1 MGGMAVLEWPLLF
14 PTKNPSSS
22 STSST
27 SQDQKPYIK
36 AIVPIATCA
45 RHSAWGISWAEAQR
59 QSIYSDP
66 SFSHGYYHPKE
77 PPRSGLAAARMAA
90 LLTYRSRDS
99 FESRFGRRT
108 GKAKKGG
115 GAANTTSSIVTS
127 QNGTTTSNGHLN
139 GNGVD
144 INGRRASEAHNEG
157 NRSPIPKVLSNQSLS
172 KNSFK
177 TNNGT
182 HFSGTASEQNR
193 GEGEA
198 TSKEANLIRPTATTP
213 PVSPSAI
220 EQADPTIKASNV
232 NVLASTLEKVDLS
245 NSNSSITSS
254 STSNETKPKPQAK
267 IFSAQSYLR
276 YQGDKFV
283 QRFDANCY
291 IHLTRKM
298 DAHDVARGR
307 SHWGID
313 SNGETNREILER
325 EEELDLDEDE
335 SSLARVLNYLGTT
348 TSSTSTLTPP
358 PPKVLII
365 SIESDGLFAPP
376 EQTLIHNLIPGS
388 ILKHVVSPDGHDG
401 FLLEFEQINEM
412 VEGFLR
418 KVLKNGGIY
427 EGDGIGYDE
436 WKDWGKVQQGD
447 SSANGEKN
455 GIQTGGTPAVKE
467 SVFGEVED
475 ITRW

>member
-14 PTKNPSSS
+14 PVRFPSSS
-22 STSST
+22 SESS
-27 SQDQKPYIK
+27 SSSSSNEQQQKPYIK

-66 SFSHGYYHPKE
+66 SFSHGYYDSKE
-77 PPRSGLAAARMAA
+77 PPRGGLAAARMAA

-108 GKAKKGG
+108 GKSKKGG
-115 GAANTTSSIVTS
+115 VKKEQVNGSHS
-127 QNGTTTSNGHLN
+127 QDQVQTNGDSH
-139 GNGVD
+139 D
-144 INGRRASEAHNEG
+144 GRRASAAEAHNEG
-157 NRSPIPKVLSNQSLS
+157 NRSPVPQLTPGGPIS
-172 KNSFK
+172 KNGIYTS
-177 TNNGT
+177 NGS
-182 HFSGTASEQNR
+182 HFSGTAVEQNR

-198 TSKEANLIRPTATTP
+198 TGAETGNLIRPTGTTP
-213 PVSPSAI
+213 PVSPGAVEMI
-220 EQADPTIKASNV
+220 DALGPA
-232 NVLASTLEKVDLS
+232 LEKVDLS
-245 NSNSSITSS
+245 NSVTSLS
-254 STSNETKPKPQAK
+254 STSSTSHQSQQPPAK

-298 DAHDVARGR
+298 DFHDVARGR
-307 SHWGID
+307 AHWGTD
-313 SNGETNREILER
+313 GHGETRREILER

-335 SSLARVLNYLGTT
+335 SALARVLNSLGSPSEGTH
-348 TSSTSTLTPP
+348 SKVPP

-376 EQTLIHNLIPGS
+376 EQILIHNLIPGS
-388 ILKHVVSPDGHDG
+388 ILNHVVSPDGHDG
-401 FLLEFEQINEM
+401 FLLEFEQINGM
-412 VEGFLR
+412 VQTFLR
-418 KVLKNGGIY
+418 EVLKGGGIY
-427 EGDGIGYDE
+427 EGDGIGWED
-436 WKDWGKVQQGD
+436 WKDWGKVD
-447 SSANGEKN
+447 ASN
-455 GIQTGGTPAVKE
+455 GIKTGGVAMPVKE

-475 ITRW
+475 VTRW